1 MGLAQKEMG
10 MEKSLYLDAHTGISG
25 DMFLGA
31 LLDLGF
37 PLERLR
43 ALASELGLSGVEI
56 SAFSVERRGLRG
68 TKVRIKT
75 LNRGVVRTYRHI
87 RGIIE
92 TSVVGDTIK
101 SRSLEVFR
109 VMAEAES
116 KIHAR
121 NLDQIHFHELG
132 GEDTILDVVGTI
144 SALEFL
150 KVREVI
156 CSPLPLGKGRV
167 RTQHGLL
174 PVPAPAVV
182 EILRGVPV
190 YGGDFT
196 TEVVTPTGA
205 ALVKVLCQEFGP
217 LPPMRLESVGY
228 GAGERDL
235 EMPNLLRVLLGVRTR
250 AGDLRAMRLV
260 ISANIDD
267 MNPELYPFVMEKLF
281 QAGAEDVWLIPVQ
294 MKKSRPAV
302 ILNALVDPSDEEMVK
317 GIIFDET
324 KTLGVRITRV
334 EKEYLERESISVD
347 TMYGTVMVKLAR
359 RAGKVVNLSP
369 EYEDC
374 RRIAVERGVPLKD
387 VYSEA
392 EKEARKIVLGEGKGE
407 EGEGA

>member
-1 MGLAQKEMG
+1 MDKT
-10 MEKSLYLDAHTGISG
+10 LYLDAYSGISG

-31 LLDLGF
+31 LVDLGY
-37 PLERLR
+37 PLEHLKS
-43 ALASELGLSGVEI
+43 LASRLGLNNVGI
-56 SAFSVERRGLRG
+56 SAQPVERRGIRG
-68 TKVRIKT
+68 IKVQVKVMA
-75 LNRGVVRTYRHI
+75 RGVVRTYRHI

-92 TSVVGDTIK
+92 DSDIDEDVK
-101 SRSLEVFR
+101 AQALQVFR
-109 VMAEAES
+109 VLAEAEG
-116 KIHAR
+116 KIHSR
-121 NLDQIHFHELG
+121 NLDHVHFHELG
-132 GEDTILDVVGTI
+132 GEDTILDVVGTT
-144 SALEFL
+144 SALKFL
-150 KVREVI
+150 GIKEVI

-205 ALVKVLCQEFGP
+205 ALVKVLCAEFGP
-217 LPPMRLESVGY
+217 LPPMMLESVGY

-235 EMPNLLRVLLGVRTR
+235 EMPNLLRVILGTR
-250 AGDLRAMRLV
+250 QATDSLRAARLV

-267 MNPELYPFVMEKLF
+267 MNPELYPFVMERLF

-302 ILNALVDPSDEEMVK
+302 ILNALVAPPDEEKVK
-317 GIIFDET
+317 GVVFAET
-324 KTLGVRITRV
+324 KTLGVRISRV
-334 EKEYLERESISVD
+334 EKEYLARENISVD
-347 TMYGTVMVKLAR
+347 TRYGAIGVKIAR
-359 RAGKVVNLSP
+359 RSGRIINLSP

-374 RRIAVERGVPLKD
+374 RRAAVEHGVPLKD

-392 EKEARKIVLGEGKGE
+392 ERVARELLLGETGHEGSKG
-407 EGEGA
+407 A